1 MEYGMLGVRNSKAA
15 IEAVLGNVPFRFHP
29 LAWAAIVASGW
40 VFSAN
45 SAVAACAPDSS
56 AKSSSDCA
64 VPELP
69 QQAAVAN
76 GEVAPTGA
84 SATMPTSNVP
94 SAEAPQEVE
103 FNPAFFTGNV
113 ADLSRYTRGNPV
125 APGVYPLEL
134 FINGKKRGRFDVLFQ
149 AVPGSDIA
157 APCFTTSSLDRA
169 GVDTERVLER
179 LKEAEKSDFDDT
191 NASLRCIPLAD
202 AVPGSVASFNT
213 ADLQLDL
220 SIPQIE
226 LRKEAAGY
234 VDPSRWDNG
243 INAGF
248 VQYSLASYT
257 THQNSGAGDFSSAYL
272 GLQSGI
278 NVNGWRF
285 RQWSTASWQNRGSG
299 THWQS
304 VALFA
309 QHDVTALKSQLTI
322 GDSSTSGD
330 VFDSFN
336 VRGVQLSSDDRM
348 LPDSMRS
355 YAPVVRGVAD
365 TNARVT
371 VRQNN
376 IIVAETSVPP
386 GPFELN
392 DLPATGYG
400 GDLRVTIT
408 EADGR
413 QRTFLVPFASVPQLL
428 RPGVS
433 RFNLT
438 TGVYR
443 DTVLNNHPWVAQA
456 VYQRGL
462 TNLLTGYTGAQFSEG
477 YWAALV
483 GVALN
488 TPAGAFALDVTTSGT
503 NIPGVSGGRPGY
515 STRISYSKLL
525 PGPNTNFSV
534 AAYRYSTAR
543 FYSLHD
549 AIYARYDPR
558 DTSGQHDY
566 RTRSR
571 LQLNINQP
579 IGESSSVYIAGSS
592 QNYWGASKG
601 YDLQYQVGFNSLYKR
616 LSYSLYAQRS
626 RLQNS
631 QLSTQVGLNLTI
643 PLGKVDSNE
652 HHTFDYLTTNLS
664 RSSNGD
670 STIQATASGNTT
682 GATPISYGVNA
693 SRIVSGENRSVST
706 GGYAIYR
713 APFGTYNG
721 NASISNQTR
730 QAAFN
735 ADGAVVIHS
744 GGVTLSPPLGQA
756 FALVEAK
763 GANGGRIINGQGARI
778 DANGYAVVS
787 SLTPYRVNT
796 VALDPSDVPL
806 DIELGNTSEEIVP
819 RANSLVK
826 VKIATTQG
834 TPIFAEVSDRE
845 GKAMPMGT
853 ELFDESEKA
862 VGIVGQGGLAYLRGL
877 EHEGKLLARWGN
889 GAAQHCVMP
898 YTVPDDDNAD
908 SSQHVGIVARIKL
921 SCDPTLIWS
930 PPAKSVAQ
938 RSAGAALVSS
948 LR

>member
-1 MEYGMLGVRNSKAA
+1 MSGVRNSKT
-15 IEAVLGNVPFRFHP
+15 AVETEFSIVPFQFHP

-45 SAVAACAPDSS
+45 SAVAACVPDSVAES
-56 AKSSSDCA
+56 PSDCL
-64 VPELP
+64 VPELL
-69 QQAAVAN
+69 QQAADAS
-76 GEVAPTGA
+76 GEATRADVP
-84 SATMPTSNVP
+84 ATMSTSNAL

-125 APGVYPLEL
+125 APGVYSLDL
-134 FINGKKRGRFDVLFQ
+134 FINGKKRGRFDVLFR
-149 AVPGSDIA
+149 AVPGSDVA
-157 APCFTTSSLDRA
+157 APCFTMSSLERA
-169 GVDTERVLER
+169 GVDMERVLQR
-179 LKEAEKSDFDDT
+179 FKEAGKRDDET
-191 NASLRCIPLAD
+191 DASLQCIPLAE
-202 AVPGSVASFNT
+202 AVPGSLASFDT

-257 THQNSGAGDFSSAYL
+257 AHQNGGGDFSSAYL

-285 RQWSTASWQNRGSG
+285 RQWSTASVQSRSADA
-299 THWQS
+299 HWQS

-386 GPFELN
+386 GPFELS

-400 GDLRVTIT
+400 GDLQVTIA
-408 EADGR
+408 ESDGR
-413 QRTFLVPFASVPQLL
+413 QRTFFVPFASVPQLL

-443 DTVLNNHPWVAQA
+443 DAVLDNHPWVAQA

-462 TNLLTGYTGAQFSEG
+462 TNSLTGYTGAQFSEG
-477 YWAALV
+477 YWASLI

-488 TPAGAFALDVTTSGT
+488 TPLGAFALDLTAAGT

-534 AAYRYSTAR
+534 AAYRYSTSR
-543 FYSLHD
+543 FYSLRD
-549 AIYARYDPR
+549 AMYARYGSR
-558 DTSGQHDY
+558 DTTGQYDY

-579 IGESSSVYIAGSS
+579 IGESSSFYIAGSS

-601 YDLQYQVGFNSLYKR
+601 YDLQYQIGFNSSYKR
-616 LSYSLYAQRS
+616 VSYSLYAQRT

-631 QLSTQVGLNLTI
+631 QINTQVGLNLTI
-643 PLGKVDSNE
+643 PLGRVDSNA
-652 HHTFDYLTTNLS
+652 HHAFDYLTTNLS

-670 STIQATASGNTT
+670 STIQATASGHTT
-682 GATPISYGVNA
+682 GATPINYGVNT
-693 SRIVSGENRSVST
+693 SHIVSGDDRTVSA

-735 ADGAVVIHS
+735 ADGAVVIHN

-763 GANGGRIINGQGARI
+763 GAEGGRIINGQGARI
-778 DANGYAVVS
+778 DGNGYAVVS

-806 DIELGNTSEEIVP
+806 DVELGNTSEEVVP

-845 GKAMPMGT
+845 GNAVPMGA
-853 ELFDESEKA
+853 ELFDESEKS

-877 EHEGKLLARWGN
+877 EHEGKLLVRWGN
-889 GAAQHCVMP
+889 RAAEQCVMP
-898 YTVPDDDNAD
+898 YKVPDDDKTD
-908 SSQHVGIVARIKL
+908 SNQHAGIVARITL
-921 SCDPTLIWS
+921 NCDPTLIWS

-938 RSAGAALVSS
+938 RSTSAALVSS
-948 LR
+948 HR

>member
-1 MEYGMLGVRNSKAA
+1 MRNSKAA
-15 IEAVLGNVPFRFHP
+15 VETVFSNVPFRFHP

-40 VFSAN
+40 VFSAHA
-45 SAVAACAPDSS
+45 AVAACAPDWAATPSN
-56 AKSSSDCA
+56 DCSESGW
-64 VPELP
+64 PK
-69 QQAAVAN
+69 QAAGAN
-76 GEVAPTGA
+76 GEAA
-84 SATMPTSNVP
+84 STDASSTTPTSNAP

-125 APGVYPLEL
+125 SPGVYPLEL
-134 FINGKKRGRFDVLFQ
+134 LVNGKKRGRFDVLFQ
-149 AVPGSDIA
+149 TVPGSDIA
-157 APCFTTSSLDRA
+157 APCFTMSSLDRA
-169 GVDTERVLER
+169 GVDTERVIQR
-179 LKEAEKSDFDDT
+179 LKDAGKGDFDDSD
-191 NASLRCIPLAD
+191 ASLQCVPLVEAI
-202 AVPGSVASFNT
+202 PGSAASFNT

-226 LRKEAAGY
+226 LHNEAAGY

-257 THQNSGAGDFSSAYL
+257 THQNSGGRDFSSTYL
-272 GLQSGI
+272 GLQSGF

-285 RQWSTASWQNRGSG
+285 RQWSTASWQSRASDA
-299 THWQS
+299 HWQS

-355 YAPVVRGVAD
+355 YAPAVRGIAE
-365 TNARVT
+365 TNARIV

-400 GDLRVTIT
+400 GDLQVTIT
-408 EADGR
+408 ESDGR

-438 TGVYR
+438 AGVSR
-443 DTVLNNHPWVAQA
+443 DTVLDKHPWVAQA

-462 TNLLTGYTGAQFSEG
+462 TNVLTGYTGAQFSEG
-477 YWAALV
+477 YWAGLV

-488 TPAGAFALDVTTSGT
+488 TPLGAFALDVTAAGTSL
-503 NIPGVSGGRPGY
+503 PGVSGGRPGY

-543 FYSLHD
+543 FYSLRD
-549 AIYARYDPR
+549 AMYARYGSR
-558 DTSGQHDY
+558 DTSGQYDY
-566 RTRSR
+566 RARSR

-579 IGESSSVYIAGSS
+579 IGESSSFYISGSS

-601 YDLQYQVGFNSLYKR
+601 YDLQYQVGFNSSYKR
-616 LSYSLYAQRS
+616 VSYSLYAQRT
-626 RLQNS
+626 RLQDS
-631 QLSTQVGLNLTI
+631 QISTQVGLNLTI
-643 PLGKVDSNE
+643 PLGKVDSNA
-652 HHTFDYLTTNLS
+652 HRTFDYLTTNLS

-682 GATPISYGVNA
+682 GATPINYGVNA
-693 SRIVSGENRSVST
+693 ARIVASKDRTVSA

-713 APFGTYNG
+713 TQFGTYNG

-756 FALVEAK
+756 FAIVEAK
-763 GANGGRIINGQGARI
+763 GAKGGRIINGQGARI
-778 DANGYAVVS
+778 DDNGYAVVP
-787 SLTPYRVNT
+787 SLMPYRVNT

-806 DIELGNTSEEIVP
+806 DVELGNTSEEVVP

-826 VKIATTQG
+826 VKITTTQG
-834 TPIFAEVSDRE
+834 TPIFAEVSNRE

-853 ELFDESEKA
+853 ELFDESEKS

-877 EHEGKLLARWGN
+877 EHQGKLLVRWGN
-889 GAAQHCVMP
+889 GAAEQCVMP
-898 YTVPDDDNAD
+898 YTVPDDDKAD
-908 SSQHVGIVARIKL
+908 SSQHAGIVARIKL
-921 SCDPTLIWS
+921 SCDPTLVWS
-930 PPAKSVAQ
+930 PPVKSVAQ
-938 RSAGAALVSS
+938 RSAGAAVLSS

>member
-1 MEYGMLGVRNSKAA
+1 MTG
-15 IEAVLGNVPFRFHP
+15 
-29 LAWAAIVASGW
+29 
-40 VFSAN
+40 
-45 SAVAACAPDSS
+45 
-56 AKSSSDCA
+56 DCTA
-64 VPELP
+64 PELP
-69 QQAAVAN
+69 QQAVEAGSALPPE
-76 GEVAPTGA
+76 GMTAKAPFPDAAPVET
-84 SATMPTSNVP
+84 
-94 SAEAPQEVE
+94 PQEVE

-125 APGVYPLEL
+125 APGLYPLEL
-134 FINGKKRGRFDVLFQ
+134 FVNGKKRGRLEVLFQ
-149 AVPGSDIA
+149 EVPGSDIA
-157 APCFTTSSLDRA
+157 APCFTMSGLDRI
-169 GVDTERVLER
+169 GVDTSRVIER
-179 LKEAEKSDFDDT
+179 LKEAGRNELDATESS
-191 NASLRCIPLAD
+191 SLCLPLAEV
-202 AVPGSVASFNT
+202 VPGSVASFNT

-220 SIPQIE
+220 SIPQLE

-248 VQYSLASYT
+248 LQYSLASYAS
-257 THQNSGAGDFSSAYL
+257 HQNGNGADLNSVYL

-278 NVNGWRF
+278 NINGWRL
-285 RQWSTASWQNRGSG
+285 RQWSTANWQNRSPDA
-299 THWQS
+299 HWQN

-309 QHDVTALKSQLTI
+309 QHDITALKSQFTI

-336 VRGVQLSSDDRM
+336 VRGVQISSDDRM

-386 GPFELN
+386 GPFELS

-400 GDLRVTIT
+400 GDLQVTIT
-408 EADGR
+408 ESDGR

-433 RFNLT
+433 RFNVT

-443 DTVLNNHPWVAQA
+443 DTVLDVQPWVAQV
-456 VYQRGL
+456 VYQRGV

-477 YWAALV
+477 YWAGLV

-488 TPAGAFALDVTTSGT
+488 TPLGALALDVTAAGT
-503 NIPGVSGGRPGY
+503 RIPGVSGGRPGY
-515 STRISYSKLL
+515 STRISYSKLV
-525 PGPNTNFSV
+525 PGTNTNFSV

-543 FYSLHD
+543 FYSLRD
-549 AIYARYDPR
+549 AIYARHSTADNANLY
-558 DTSGQHDY
+558 DY
-566 RTRSR
+566 RMRSR

-579 IGESSSVYIAGSS
+579 VGESSSFYIAGSS
-592 QNYWGASKG
+592 QNYWGSAKG
-601 YDLQYQVGFNSLYKR
+601 YDLQYQVGFNSSYKR
-616 LSYSLYAQRS
+616 ISYSMYAQRS

-631 QLSTQVGLNLTI
+631 RLSTQVGVNLTV
-643 PLGKVDSNE
+643 PLGRADSNR
-652 HHTFDYLTTNLS
+652 HHMFDYLTTNLS
-664 RSSNGD
+664 RSSGGD
-670 STIQATASGNTT
+670 STIQTTASGNTT
-682 GATPISYGVNA
+682 GATPINYGINA
-693 SRIVSGENRSVST
+693 SRTVFDGNRTVSA
-706 GGYAIYR
+706 GGYAMYR

-721 NASISNQTR
+721 NVSVSNQTR

-735 ADGAVVIHS
+735 ADGAVVVHS

-763 GANGGRIINGQGARI
+763 GAEGGRIINGQGARI
-778 DANGYAVVS
+778 DSNGYAVVS

-806 DIELGNTSEEIVP
+806 DVELGNTSEEVVP

-834 TPIFAEVSDRE
+834 MPIFAEVEDQQ
-845 GKAMPMGT
+845 GKALPMGT
-853 ELFDESEKA
+853 ELFDESEKS

-877 EHEGKLLARWGN
+877 EDHGKLRVRWGN
-889 GAAQHCVMP
+889 GPAEQCVMP
-898 YTVPDDDNAD
+898 YAIPDNKTDN
-908 SSQHVGIVARIKL
+908 SQQSGIVARIKL
-921 SCDPTLIWS
+921 SCDPALVWS
-930 PPAKSVAQ
+930 PPPARRTTNAS
-938 RSAGAALVSS
+938 SGANPGNS
-948 LR
+948 LQ

>member
-1 MEYGMLGVRNSKAA
+1 M
-15 IEAVLGNVPFRFHP
+15 
-29 LAWAAIVASGW
+29 
-40 VFSAN
+40 
-45 SAVAACAPDSS
+45 
-56 AKSSSDCA
+56 
-64 VPELP
+64 
-69 QQAAVAN
+69 
-76 GEVAPTGA
+76 
-84 SATMPTSNVP
+84 
-94 SAEAPQEVE
+94 EAPQEVE

-125 APGVYPLEL
+125 APGVYPVEL
-134 FINGKKRGRFDVLFQ
+134 LVNGKKRGRFDVVFQ
-149 AVPGSDIA
+149 AVPDSDIA
-157 APCFTTSSLDRA
+157 RPCFTISSMDRA
-169 GVDTERVLER
+169 GIDTERVIQR
-179 LKEAEKSDFDDT
+179 LKEAGKADVDDT
-191 NASLRCIPLAD
+191 DASSQCVPLAE
-202 AVPGSVASFNT
+202 AVPGSLASLNT

-257 THQNSGAGDFSSAYL
+257 THQNNGRGDFSSAYL
-272 GLQSGI
+272 GLQSGF
-278 NVNGWRF
+278 NVNGWRI
-285 RQWSTASWQNRGSG
+285 RQWATASLQNRSPDA
-299 THWQS
+299 HWQS

-365 TNARVT
+365 TNARII

-386 GPFELN
+386 GPFELS

-400 GDLRVTIT
+400 GDLQVTIA
-408 EADGR
+408 ESDGR

-443 DTVLNNHPWVAQA
+443 DTVLDSHPWVAQA

-462 TNLLTGYTGAQFSEG
+462 TNLWTGYTGAQFAEG
-477 YWAALV
+477 YWAGLV

-488 TPAGAFALDVTTSGT
+488 TPLGAFAFDITAAGT
-503 NIPGVSGGRPGY
+503 NIPGASGGRPGY

-543 FYSLHD
+543 FYSLRD
-549 AIYARYDPR
+549 AMYARYGSR
-558 DTSGQHDY
+558 DMGQYDY

-579 IGESSSVYIAGSS
+579 IGESSSFYIAGSS

-601 YDLQYQVGFNSLYKR
+601 YDLQYQVGFNSAYKR
-616 LSYSLYAQRS
+616 VSYSLYAQRT

-631 QLSTQVGLNLTI
+631 KISTQVGLNLTI

-652 HHTFDYLTTNLS
+652 HRMFDYLTTNVA

-670 STIQATASGNTT
+670 RTIQATASGNTT
-682 GATPISYGVNA
+682 GATPINYGVNA
-693 SRIVSGENRSVST
+693 SRIVAGDNRTVSA
-706 GGYAIYR
+706 GGYAMYR
-713 APFGTYNG
+713 APFGTYNL

-763 GANGGRIINGQGARI
+763 GAEGGRIINGQGARI
-778 DANGYAVVS
+778 DGHGYAVVS

-806 DIELGNTSEEIVP
+806 DVELGNTSEEVVP

-834 TPIFAEVSDRE
+834 TPIFAEVMDRE
-845 GKAMPMGT
+845 GKAMPMGA
-853 ELFDESEKA
+853 ELFNESEKS

-877 EHEGKLLARWGN
+877 EHEGKLLVRWGN
-889 GAAQHCVMP
+889 RAAEQCVMP
-898 YTVPDDDNAD
+898 YTVPDDDKAQG
-908 SSQHVGIVARIKL
+908 SHHAGIVARIKL
-921 SCDPTLIWS
+921 SCDPALVWS
-930 PPAKSVAQ
+930 APAKPVA
-938 RSAGAALVSS
+938 RRPAGAALVSS

>member
-1 MEYGMLGVRNSKAA
+1 MSGVRNSKT
-15 IEAVLGNVPFRFHP
+15 AVEKAFGNVPFRFHP

-45 SAVAACAPDSS
+45 SAVAACAPDSGGVTPP
-56 AKSSSDCA
+56 SDCSA
-64 VPELP
+64 SELP
-69 QQAAVAN
+69 QQAVDAN
-76 GEVAPTGA
+76 GDAAHTDTSSDMPA
-84 SATMPTSNVP
+84 SNAR
-94 SAEAPQEVE
+94 SAETPQEVE

-113 ADLSRYTRGNPV
+113 ADLSRYSRGNPV
-125 APGVYPLEL
+125 APGVYPVEL
-134 FINGKKRGRFDVLFQ
+134 LVNGKKRGRFDVVFQ
-149 AVPGSDIA
+149 AVPDSDIA
-157 APCFTTSSLDRA
+157 TPCFTTSSLDRA
-169 GVDTERVLER
+169 GVDTERVIQR
-179 LKEAEKSDFDDT
+179 LKEAGKGDFDDT
-191 NASLRCIPLAD
+191 DASSQCVPLAE
-202 AVPGSVASFNT
+202 AVPGSLASFNT

-257 THQNSGAGDFSSAYL
+257 THQNNGSGDFSSAYL
-272 GLQSGI
+272 GLQSGF

-285 RQWSTASWQNRGSG
+285 RQWATASLQNRSPDA
-299 THWQS
+299 HWQS

-365 TNARVT
+365 TNARII

-386 GPFELN
+386 GPFELS

-400 GDLRVTIT
+400 GDLQVTIA
-408 EADGR
+408 ESDGR

-462 TNLLTGYTGAQFSEG
+462 TNLLTGYTGAQFAEG
-477 YWAALV
+477 YWAGLV

-488 TPAGAFALDVTTSGT
+488 TPLGAFAFDVTAAGT

-515 STRISYSKLL
+515 STRISYSKLV

-549 AIYARYDPR
+549 AMYARYGSR
-558 DTSGQHDY
+558 DITGQYDY

-579 IGESSSVYIAGSS
+579 IGESSSFYIAGSS

-601 YDLQYQVGFNSLYKR
+601 YDLQYQVGFNSAYKR
-616 LSYSLYAQRS
+616 VSYSLYAQRT

-631 QLSTQVGLNLTI
+631 KISTQVGLNLTI

-652 HHTFDYLTTNLS
+652 HRMFDYLTTNVA

-682 GATPISYGVNA
+682 GATPINYGVNA
-693 SRIVSGENRSVST
+693 SRIVAGDNRTVSA
-706 GGYAIYR
+706 GGYAMYR
-713 APFGTYNG
+713 APFGTYNL

-763 GANGGRIINGQGARI
+763 GAEGGRIINGQGARI
-778 DANGYAVVS
+778 DGHGYAVVS

-806 DIELGNTSEEIVP
+806 DVELGNTSEEVVP

-834 TPIFAEVSDRE
+834 TPIFAEVMDRE
-845 GKAMPMGT
+845 GKAMPMGA
-853 ELFDESEKA
+853 EVFDESEKS

-877 EHEGKLLARWGN
+877 EHEGKLLVRWGN
-889 GAAQHCVMP
+889 RAAEQCVMP
-898 YTVPDDDNAD
+898 YMVPADDKAD
-908 SSQHVGIVARIKL
+908 SSPHAGIVARIKL
-921 SCDPTLIWS
+921 SCDPALVWS
-930 PPAKSVAQ
+930 APAKPVAR